1 MSASRVALI
10 AGNWK
15 MYGTRPEAVALA
27 EGVKAGVAGV
37 SGREVLVAP
46 PFTALETVASV
57 LRGGGVLLAGQ
68 NLHWE
73 PKGAFTGEVS
83 APMLRAAGCTHVII
97 GHSERR
103 QYFGETDE
111 TVAKKVA
118 AAQGHGLVPIVCIGE
133 TLEEREAGRTLAVVE
148 RQLRRGLLGQQ
159 AAAIRAL
166 VIAYEPVW
174 AIGTGKVATPEQAQE
189 VHAFIRRMLVEV
201 AGQEAAAGCRILY
214 GGSVKPDNI
223 DILMGQPDI
232 DGALVGGASLQ
243 VESFVR
249 IVKFQVPSPGGS
261 GAR

>member
-1 MSASRVALI
+1 MSPSRVPLI

-27 EGVKAGVAGV
+27 EGIKAGVADV
-37 SGREVLVAP
+37 SEREVLVAP
-46 PFTALETVASV
+46 PFTALESVAAV
-57 LRGGGVLLAGQ
+57 LRGSRVLLAGQ

-73 PKGAFTGEVS
+73 AKGAFTGEVS
-83 APMLRAAGCTHVII
+83 GPMLRAAGCSHVII

-111 TVAKKVA
+111 MVARKVA
-118 AAQGHGLVPIVCIGE
+118 SAQAHGLMPIMCIGE
-133 TLEEREAGRTLAVVE
+133 TLAEREAGRTLEVVD
-148 RQLRRGLLGQQ
+148 RQLRRGLLGRD

-189 VHAFIRRMLVEV
+189 AHVFIRRMLMEL
-201 AGQEAAAGCRILY
+201 GGEDAAAACRVLY
-214 GGSVKPDNI
+214 GGSVKADNI
-223 DILMGQPDI
+223 DTLMAQPDI

-249 IVKFQVPSPGGS
+249 IVKFQDPSPVG
-261 GAR
+261 